1 MKKAYVVAEVA
12 IAQSDAYANDYSRH
26 VLPTL
31 APYGGEVLVRGGT
44 RLQLE
49 GEDASHHAG
58 LRTVILEFPSLQQA
72 HDWHQS
78 DAYARLRTIRQQ
90 YSSGRLFIV
99 EGS

>member
-1 MKKAYVVAEVA
+1 MKKAYAVAEVA
-12 IAQSDAYANDYSRH
+12 IAQPDAYANDYSRH

-31 APYGGEVLVRGGT
+31 APYGGKVLVRGGA

-49 GEDASHHAG
+49 GEDGSHHAG
-58 LRTVILEFPSLQQA
+58 LRTVIIEFPSLQQA

-78 DAYARLRTIRQQ
+78 DAYAQLRAIRQQ

-99 EGS
+99 EGG